1 MKRILVFA
9 VLLLLVGCTD
19 EQNDSGLIQRAVIER
34 VVSDNN
40 IGTEE
45 IMVFDQE
52 ELDDIQGYLSE
63 TKWQPNVEAEMARK
77 EDVVLRL
84 FIELEKNLPERIN
97 TYRIWYEQDQSMTI
111 LSNVETE
118 GYGRLNAEFGKPFKE
133 LLQPL
138 INEKKQVI
146 DIHGQLENEELFEQ
160 FLKDIEA
167 NNETLLEMTRY
178 TIEGDPIYWTIEY
191 DGQQFAI
198 EIDNRE
204 DAFGSKTVENY
215 QCTKLDEVVT
225 GSLIDYNFTGCE
237 EGYDI
242 NLLSVEKTTE
252 ASTKLEIPNINFVIG
267 DQTIKTYK
275 GAYSWS
281 SFDAST
287 GETTTTMTD
296 HASPNQMMEAVQEI
310 EVNLNEPVEITFD
323 SEPTKVEFNIWNE
336 AGIISTYHSLEE
348 IKETG
353 PIILE
358 IVGYWNESRATYVT
372 ALINE

>member
-1 MKRILVFA
+1 MKRILLFA

-34 VVSDNN
+34 VVSDQN
-40 IGTEE
+40 IGAEE

-63 TKWQPNVEAEMARK
+63 TKWEPNVKPELARQ
-77 EDVVLRL
+77 EDLVLRL
-84 FIELEKNLPERIN
+84 FIELEKNMPERIYE
-97 TYRIWYEQDQSMTI
+97 YRIWYGQDQSMRI
-111 LSNVETE
+111 LSNIETE

-133 LLQPL
+133 LLQT
-138 INEKKQVI
+138 ITSDKKQVI
-146 DIHGQLENEELFEQ
+146 DRHGQLENEELFEQ

-167 NNETLLEMTRY
+167 NNETLLELTRY
-178 TIEGDPIYWTIEY
+178 TIEGDPIYWTIKY

-215 QCTKLDEVVT
+215 QCIKLDEIVT
-225 GSLIDYNFTGCE
+225 GSLINYNFTGCD
-237 EGYDI
+237 GDFDI
-242 NLLSVEKTTE
+242 NLLSFEKATE
-252 ASTKLEIPNINFVIG
+252 ASTKLEIPKINFIIG

-287 GETTTTMTD
+287 GETTTTLTD
-296 HASPNQMMEAVQEI
+296 HASPNQMMESVQEI

-336 AGIISTYHSLEE
+336 AGIITTYHSLDE

-358 IVGYWNESRATYVT
+358 IVGYWNGSRATYVT
-372 ALINE
+372 ALIFE

>member
-1 MKRILVFA
+1 MI
-9 VLLLLVGCTD
+9 
-19 EQNDSGLIQRAVIER
+19 
-34 VVSDNN
+34 
-40 IGTEE
+40 
-45 IMVFDQE
+45 
-52 ELDDIQGYLSE
+52 
-63 TKWQPNVEAEMARK
+63 
-77 EDVVLRL
+77 
-84 FIELEKNLPERIN
+84 
-97 TYRIWYEQDQSMTI
+97 
-111 LSNVETE
+111 
-118 GYGRLNAEFGKPFKE
+118 
-133 LLQPL
+133 
-138 INEKKQVI
+138 
-146 DIHGQLENEELFEQ
+146 
-160 FLKDIEA
+160 
-167 NNETLLEMTRY
+167 RY

-191 DGQQFAI
+191 NGQHFSI

-215 QCTKLDEVVT
+215 QCTQLDEVVT
-225 GSLIDYNFTGCE
+225 GSLIDYNFTGCD
-237 EGYDI
+237 GDFDI

-252 ASTKLEIPNINFVIG
+252 ASTELKIPNINFIIG

-336 AGIISTYHSLEE
+336 AGIISTYQSLEE

-372 ALINE
+372 ALKVE

>member
-1 MKRILVFA
+1 M
-9 VLLLLVGCTD
+9 
-19 EQNDSGLIQRAVIER
+19 
-34 VVSDNN
+34 
-40 IGTEE
+40 
-45 IMVFDQE
+45 M
-52 ELDDIQGYLSE
+52 
-63 TKWQPNVEAEMARK
+63 
-77 EDVVLRL
+77 
-84 FIELEKNLPERIN
+84 
-97 TYRIWYEQDQSMTI
+97 I
-111 LSNVETE
+111 LSNIETE
-118 GYGRLNAEFGKPFKE
+118 GYGRLNAKFGKPFKE
-133 LLQPL
+133 LLQT
-138 INEKKQVI
+138 ITSYKKQVI
-146 DIHGQLENEELFEQ
+146 DRHGQIENEELFEQ

-167 NNETLLEMTRY
+167 NNETLLELTRY

-191 DGQQFAI
+191 DGQHFAI

-225 GSLIDYNFTGCE
+225 GSLIDYNFTGCD
-237 EGYDI
+237 GDFDI

-252 ASTKLEIPNINFVIG
+252 ASTKLEIPNINLVIG
-267 DQTIKTYK
+267 DQTIKIYK

-296 HASPNQMMEAVQEI
+296 HASPNQMMETVQEI

-336 AGIISTYHSLEE
+336 SGITSTYYSLEE

-353 PIILE
+353 PVIME

-372 ALINE
+372 ALNIE